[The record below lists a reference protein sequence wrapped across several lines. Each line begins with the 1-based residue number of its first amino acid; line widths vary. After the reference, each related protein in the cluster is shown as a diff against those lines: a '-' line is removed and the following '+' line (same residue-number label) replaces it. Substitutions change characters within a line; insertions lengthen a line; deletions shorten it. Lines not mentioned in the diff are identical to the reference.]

1 MKQTR
6 RFSLAMT
13 QALLLVILAFFDAHA
28 QTVSCTSASDFDYMP
43 AWGQSVIGT
52 DANGTRLNCQYF
64 WWNRAQRMKWLR
76 NNSDST
82 YEHDTFFYNY
92 NDAPH
97 PYGIAPTGAAWTS
110 NMPYPYVDTQL
121 SDPVNEKAV
130 TIGTANAQALRAGI
144 VYYYTTPMVPGPGNS
159 SWYKVSGQRGRRVPS
174 LCYSTYCSFGCE
186 QLANNVKILP
196 FGAGY
201 APECREWVY
210 KWGDNNI
217 INYFC
222 P

>member
-1 MKQTR
+1 MYTQGRK
-6 RFSLAMT
+6 FSLT
-13 QALLLVILAFFDAHA
+13 IIQTLLLSITAFSQARA
-28 QTVSCTSASDFDYMP
+28 QTVWCTSASDFDYMP

-52 DANGTRLNCQYF
+52 DATGARLDCQYF

-76 NNSDST
+76 NNSEST

-92 NDAPH
+92 NGTA
-97 PYGIAPTGAAWTS
+97 YGTAPTGAAWTS
-110 NMPYPYVDTQL
+110 NMPYPYVDTQQFD
-121 SDPVNEKAV
+121 SPNEKAV

-144 VYYYTTPMVPGPGNS
+144 VYYYTTPMVPGGGNS
-159 SWYKVSGQRGRRVPS
+159 SWYKLSGQRGRRVPS
-174 LCYSTYCSFGCE
+174 LCYSTFCSFGCE
-186 QLANNVKILP
+186 QQANNVKILP
-196 FGAGY
+196 FGAGN

-217 INYFC
+217 VNYPC